1 MSFPPCRDSLLP
13 YLSSNNEPSIN
24 TRWLKSFTLIP
35 DHFCSSSVLG
45 FTAFFFFFSKI
56 QGEREAPWETLHPV
70 LEPQS
75 PLLPT
80 APLSL
85 VSLWVFNWLFTRDPA
100 MVRAPQTPLPEHS
113 HFLPPPSYIF
123 TLATWNMA
131 CKGTQIAFLTDNNP
145 TFPQICHLKGLS
157 KAIQVAIQKPH
168 LGDLSEMRVWLSKS
182 FSAL

>member
-1 MSFPPCRDSLLP
+1 MPISHLERHPCLEKTADSIHHCLPSSHQCCALLFYTSCSHAVISSTSSLRPVSFPPCRDSLLP

-80 APLSL
+80 APLS
-85 VSLWVFNWLFTRDPA
+85 
-100 MVRAPQTPLPEHS
+100 HS
-113 HFLPPPSYIF
+113 PREFRGTGVTVGVQLAFHQRPSNGQSSSD
-123 TLATWNMA
+123 TLA
-131 CKGTQIAFLTDNNP
+131 
-145 TFPQICHLKGLS
+145 
-157 KAIQVAIQKPH
+157 
-168 LGDLSEMRVWLSKS
+168 
-182 FSAL
+182 